1 MQKVDELTKKL
12 EETYK
17 EIEEKTSSLQVEQHK
32 IERLDYLVNEND
44 SLNRML
50 TQQDQKI
57 VVLETEVCQ
66 AKETALAKTEQ
77 LENMEPAMDDLT
89 QKNKELQVE
98 IKDL

>member
-50 TQQDQKI
+50 T
-57 VVLETEVCQ
+57 
-66 AKETALAKTEQ
+66 
-77 LENMEPAMDDLT
+77 
-89 QKNKELQVE
+89 
-98 IKDL
+98 